1 MGAAMTF
8 RRFSNRGRATNG
20 RSFVP
25 NIEKRAVAYNS
36 SNRLLLNALLK
47 GLAHAIRRDDIPA
60 ASRYRGRLQQAAE
73 PVAVD
78 TQLKDLLTKLLL
90 TSGLWVQVADSERD
104 EARQQ
109 LLDLIDRVVALLTS

>member
-8 RRFSNRGRATNG
+8 RRFSNRGRATYG
-20 RSFVP
+20 RNEYVP
-25 NIEKRAVAYNS
+25 NIEKRAVALNS

-60 ASRYRGRLQQAAE
+60 ASRYRGRLQQTGE

-78 TQLKDLLTKLLL
+78 TRLKDLLIKLLL
-90 TSGLWVQVADSERD
+90 TSGLWVRSR
-104 EARQQ
+104 
-109 LLDLIDRVVALLTS
+109 

>member
-1 MGAAMTF
+1 
-8 RRFSNRGRATNG
+8 
-20 RSFVP
+20 VP
-25 NIEKRAVAYNS
+25 NIEKRAVAFGS

-60 ASRYRGRLQQAAE
+60 ASRYRGRLQQAGE

-90 TSGLWVQVADSERD
+90 TSGLWVRVADSERD
-104 EARQQ
+104 ETRQQ

>member
-1 MGAAMTF
+1 M
-8 RRFSNRGRATNG
+8 
-20 RSFVP
+20 P
-25 NIEKRAVAYNS
+25 NIEKRAVAYDS

-47 GLAHAIRRDDIPA
+47 GLAHAIRRDDIPV

-90 TSGLWVQVADSERD
+90 TSGLWV
-104 EARQQ
+104 
-109 LLDLIDRVVALLTS
+109 RVEIGRAHV